1 MAAAT
6 LVLNPDPPTFFN
18 PTNLQIKDQILAVCT
33 CQTDSHLT
41 SYLTQWS
48 PSFGPPPDPLP
59 SKQSFCDQPGLLAD
73 RSIIQASLVEHSQMA
88 CYLASVVPHSGD
100 WLLALPIANCGL
112 RLEDEAVRVAVG
124 MRLGLTRAF
133 PANVIVGRTLTPTA
147 VMPWSAK
154 KHLVGLQDT
163 RCLTI

>member
-1 MAAAT
+1 MRRVTSLATPAFLASAAGT
-6 LVLNPDPPTFFN
+6 LS
-18 PTNLQIKDQILAVCT
+18 LQDQILAVCS

-48 PSFGPPPDPLP
+48 ASFGPPPDPLP
-59 SKQSFCDQPGLLAD
+59 SKQSFWDQPGLLAD
-73 RSIIQASLVEHSQMA
+73 RSIIQASLVEQLQMA
-88 CYLASVVPHSGD
+88 CYLASVAPHSGD

-112 RLEDEAVRVAVG
+112 WLEDEAVRVAVG
-124 MRLGLTRAF
+124 MRLGRSHKCRCGSDIDA
-133 PANVIVGRTLTPTA
+133 RT
-147 VMPWSAK
+147 VVPWSAR